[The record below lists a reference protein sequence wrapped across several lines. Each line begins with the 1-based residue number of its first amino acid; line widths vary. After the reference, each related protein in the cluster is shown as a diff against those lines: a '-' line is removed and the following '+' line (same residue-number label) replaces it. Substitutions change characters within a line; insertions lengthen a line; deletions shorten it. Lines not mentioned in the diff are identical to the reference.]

1 MRQVMELQQRD
12 LESLLK
18 LQELDLKIAEI
29 NKQSTNIPQLKKECI
44 SSLKTDKEAYQQIKA
59 AIHASELKCKNIA
72 IDTEKVRETKTKIL
86 IQSGETKDNA
96 TYTRLI
102 QEATNCDE
110 KIDDLEIQSLM
121 EMDVTAELREKQKKA
136 AELLKALLAKVE
148 QDIND
153 LDKRKENFLASLPAI
168 EKERSE
174 LSNSLD
180 IDDLHYYERVFQS
193 KGGNRQIIVEVTHD
207 DSCGFCHIKLS
218 TKDLSGS
225 QKHHTLASCGECG
238 AFLYK

>member
-1 MRQVMELQQRD
+1 MELQQRD

-29 NKQSTNIPQLKKECI
+29 NKQSANIPQLKKECLT
-44 SSLKTDKEAYQQIKA
+44 SLKVDKEAYQEIKSE
-59 AIHASELKCKNIA
+59 IHASELKCKNIG
-72 IDTEKVRETKTKIL
+72 IETDKVRGTKTKIL

-96 TYTRLI
+96 TYTRLVE
-102 QEATNCDE
+102 EASNCDK
-110 KIDDLEIQSLM
+110 KIDELEIQSLM

-136 AELLKALLAKVE
+136 AEQLKALLAKVE
-148 QDIND
+148 QDIHD

-168 EKERSE
+168 EKERAE
-174 LSNSLD
+174 LSKTLD
-180 IDDLHYYERVFQS
+180 IDDLHHYDRVFKS
-193 KGGNRQIIVEVTHD
+193 KGGNRQVIVEVTHD